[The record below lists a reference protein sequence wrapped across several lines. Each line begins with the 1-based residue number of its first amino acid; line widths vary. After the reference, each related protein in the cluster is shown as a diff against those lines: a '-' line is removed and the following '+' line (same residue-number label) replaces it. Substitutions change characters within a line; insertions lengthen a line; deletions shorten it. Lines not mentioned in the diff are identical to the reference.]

1 MKRNVMLQVN
11 YNRCGCHSSVVLS
24 ASTILRPWV
33 RISSKLSML
42 FSICIIVIVVRKRT

>member
-33 RISSKLSML
+33 RIPSKLSML